1 MANATYRGMR
11 NSIEALSNT
20 VLAIRSRAGRASDQ
34 WSSSSTNAKL
44 PAHLGVSARFAR
56 VPDARIEDYTSSM
69 EHTIK
74 TIHEDLLAI
83 HELTRKVDANIG
95 SLDHCNER
103 LHRLTEDGE
112 RR

>member
-1 MANATYRGMR
+1 MANATYRRMG

-20 VLAIRSRAGRASDQ
+20 VQAIRSRAIRAADQ

-56 VPDARIEDYTSSM
+56 VPDAKIEEYTSSM

-74 TIHEDLLAI
+74 TIHEDLLALE
-83 HELTRKVDANIG
+83 ELTIRIDVNIG